1 MGEMR
6 SCYVGL
12 LGVGY
17 CLLGDAYIYIYK
29 EEKKIVRGTKA
40 KVMAKVK
47 GGGAVG
53 CEACSWRVKSTLGR
67 TPIKEREVLNLRV
80 KDVGRWDPV
89 TATESAPPHAASPA
103 FWNFFVKKV
112 DLFFFKAVKM

>member
-40 KVMAKVK
+40 KVKGEGEGRW
-47 GGGAVG
+47 GGGARGV
-53 CEACSWRVKSTLGR
+53 
-67 TPIKEREVLNLRV
+67 
-80 KDVGRWDPV
+80 
-89 TATESAPPHAASPA
+89 
-103 FWNFFVKKV
+103 
-112 DLFFFKAVKM
+112 